1 MNNSNQKFKS
11 IDEYIAKQS
20 KELQP
25 TLEKIRKTIL
35 KVNPDFEEDIR
46 YGMPTFRLN
55 NKNVVHFA
63 AFANHIG
70 FYPTPSD
77 LDEFEEELKPYRS
90 GKGTAQFKIDESIP
104 FDLIEK
110 ITKFR
115 VSEIK

>member
-1 MNNSNQKFKS
+1 MNTSNQTFKS
-11 IDEYIAKQS
+11 IDEYISKQP
-20 KELQP
+20 KEIQP

-46 YGMPTFRLN
+46 YGMPTFRLKD
-55 NKNVVHFA
+55 KNIVHFA

-70 FYPTPSD
+70 FYPTPSG
-77 LDEFEEELKPYRS
+77 LDEFEQDLKPYRS
-90 GKGTAQFKIDESIP
+90 GKGTAQFKIDEPIP

-115 VSEIK
+115 VNEVL